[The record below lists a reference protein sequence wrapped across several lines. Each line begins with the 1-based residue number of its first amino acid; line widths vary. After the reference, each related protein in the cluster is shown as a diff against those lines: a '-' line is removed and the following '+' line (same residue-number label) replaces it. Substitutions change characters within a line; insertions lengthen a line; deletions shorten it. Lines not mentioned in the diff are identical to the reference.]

1 MKLDE
6 KHSAIGDASAT
17 APHAPETRQE
27 RPKRETG
34 TRNRR
39 ARGAGPKSRG
49 KTPAKRSNGHPGV
62 NGHDRASGPS
72 AVLAAPGGQGSA
84 ASVDANGAS
93 AASAA
98 ISAAAGT
105 DRDAYAEVAQ
115 ASNGRERPR
124 NAGARS
130 RAVGRKPR
138 ASGDIGARR
147 FSRKN
152 AVSSGERK
160 KAPLG
165 RGETPLPIDSA
176 GFVDAIHARV
186 DLLEVGENLLRSND
200 EKVVQRAFERMLD
213 IKFGRGAA
221 AALADAPT
229 VIWDVPGV
237 NLNRNEG

>member
-49 KTPAKRSNGHPGV
+49 KTPAKRSNGYPGV

-105 DRDAYAEVAQ
+105 DRNAYAEVAQ
-115 ASNGRERPR
+115 ASNRGKRPR
-124 NAGARS
+124 A
-130 RAVGRKPR
+130 
-138 ASGDIGARR
+138 IGAG
-147 FSRKN
+147 SRPDAGLPQHRLATEKPGGT
-152 AVSSGERK
+152 S
-160 KAPLG
+160 KAEP
-165 RGETPLPIDSA
+165 ESKEITPLPDDIA
-176 GFVDAIHARV
+176 NFVDEIHSRV
-186 DLLEVGENLLRSND
+186 DLFRVLQHLLKSKD
-200 EKVVQRAFERMLD
+200 EKVKQRALEKILEM
-213 IKFGRGAA
+213 KYGKGAA
-221 AALADAPT
+221 SSEEPVQIIVDGPRPQR
-229 VIWDVPGV
+229 D
-237 NLNRNEG
+237 